1 MAQAE
6 ILFEDLFLE
15 EALVVNEEG
24 QTALELFKNA
34 LKDKIISNETL
45 QLFKPLI
52 NGKTAN
58 WEDLVVLGDKLQVL
72 PHIAGG

>member
-6 ILFEDLFLE
+6 FLFEELFLE
-15 EALVVNEEG
+15 EALVVNEGG
-24 QTALELFKNA
+24 QTASEVFKSA
-34 LKDKIISNETL
+34 LKGKIISNKTL

-52 NGKTAN
+52 NGKSAD